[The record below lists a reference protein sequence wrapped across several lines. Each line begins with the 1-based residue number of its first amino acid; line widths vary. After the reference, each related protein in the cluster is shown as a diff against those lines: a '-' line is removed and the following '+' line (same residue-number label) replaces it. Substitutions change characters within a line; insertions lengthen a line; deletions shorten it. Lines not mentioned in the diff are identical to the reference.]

1 MSSSAARCRSRF
13 ARSLELWVGCV
24 AGALQE
30 DEYVSKLKAAGFADV
45 KLEPW
50 RVYQL
55 EDAGVSWRKGI
66 DVDQVAQVDG
76 KVASAFVRARR
87 PEAKTC
93 CGPTCYS

>member
-1 MSSSAARCRSRF
+1 LRTRAF
-13 ARSLELWVGCV
+13 LGE
-24 AGALQE
+24 
-30 DEYVSKLKAAGFADV
+30 
-45 KLEPW
+45 
-50 RVYQL
+50 
-55 EDAGVSWRKGI
+55 KGI